1 VLKQRNFSAK
11 VLLFGE
17 YSIIQN
23 SMGLA
28 LPLELFSGHLSF
40 EQKANQSVSNKE
52 LRSLA
57 QYIKHIKKQN
67 KIHFFDL
74 ESFEFDLNQGLY
86 FDSTIPEGYGAG
98 SSGALCAALYHQY
111 VEGKDSILFN
121 NDNLL
126 ELKENLAILESHF
139 HGSSSG
145 FDPLLSFV
153 NRPMLFQ
160 ENKIDFVDIP
170 QASSRSASLYIFLL
184 DTGRSRKTGPLV
196 SLFLEKLKNPDFEL
210 ACLNVLNPLTNNCID
225 AFLTANTKDLWD
237 KVMHLS
243 AFQFQ
248 HFLPMIPPIYHDFWM
263 KGLKEK
269 QFTLKLCGAGGGGF
283 LLGMTQNF
291 EQFKRD
297 NPELESRIVAKI

>member
-17 YSIIQN
+17 YSIIQK

-67 KIHFFDL
+67 KIKFFDL

-86 FDSTIPEGYGAG
+86 FDSSIPEGYGAG

-126 ELKENLAILESHF
+126 ELKENLALVESHF

-160 ENKIDFVDIP
+160 ESKIDFVDIP
-170 QASSRSASLYIFLL
+170 QASTRSASLYIFLL

-196 SLFLEKLKNPDFEL
+196 SLFLEKLKNPDFERS
-210 ACLNVLNPLTNNCID
+210 CLNILNPLTNNCID
-225 AFLTANTKDLWD
+225 AFLTANTKLLWE
-237 KVMHLS
+237 KVMLLS
-243 AFQFQ
+243 DFQYQ

-263 KGLKEK
+263 RGLREK